1 MVRITLALI
10 LALSAYDVLADD
22 YSRLQAC
29 VKAYAGKSCPD
40 SYTTLGAT
48 KIKLNTLARVLDNT
62 SVVKY
67 CQCREAYAPKRAHNV
82 CLAWSRAC
90 EFGDI

>member
-1 MVRITLALI
+1 MVRITIALI
-10 LALSAYDVLADD
+10 LALSAYDTLADD
-22 YSRLQAC
+22 SRLEAC
-29 VKAYAGKSCPD
+29 VKAYIGRSCPT

-48 KIKLNTLARVLDNT
+48 KIKLNTMARVLDNT
-62 SVVKY
+62 SVIKY